1 MQKLIYSIIIVITL
15 SSACKS
21 KEKMSQTNSSEADTV
36 LLASIE
42 RTPCFGKCPTY
53 KTTVY
58 QSGYVV
64 YEGKQNVKNIGLFS
78 TRLDKSKVNDIKD
91 FIEKNKILDMNDEYK
106 NPHIADYPG
115 TITEAHLNNK
125 YKHILEMDPKAPKE
139 IKDFQNFLDS
149 FFSDET
155 NWTPVKSGNKPQ
167 E

>member
-21 KEKMSQTNSSEADTV
+21 KEKMPQNNASGADTI

-42 RTPCFGKCPTY
+42 RTPCFGKCPVY
-53 KTTVY
+53 KTTIF
-58 QSGYVV
+58 QSGYVL

-78 TRLDKSKVNDIKD
+78 TWLDKSKVDEIKN
-91 FIEKNKILDMNDEYK
+91 FILQNKILDMNDQYK

-115 TITEAHLNNK
+115 TITEANLNNK
-125 YKHILEMDPKAPKE
+125 YRHILEMDPQAPKE
-139 IKDFQNFLDS
+139 IKDFQKFLDS

-155 NWTPVKSGNKPQ
+155 NWTLVSKTQ

>member
-1 MQKLIYSIIIVITL
+1 MQRLIYILTVLALGL
-15 SSACKS
+15 SCKT
-21 KEKMSQTNSSEADTV
+21 KEKASQSDTAKTDTV

-58 QSGYVV
+58 LSGYVV

-78 TRLDKSKVNDIKD
+78 TRLDKSKVEEIKNY
-91 FIEKNKILDMNDEYK
+91 IVRNKILDMNDEYK

-115 TITEAHLNNK
+115 TITEANLNNK

-155 NWTPVKSGNKPQ
+155 NWTPVKSENRPQ